1 MAWDSYL
8 KFADPRQGIK
18 VVGKGAKGIFG
29 SGKSGLDAASPY
41 LDQIPGMAR
50 EQLNPYINQGQ
61 TAGNAA
67 QGTYGNM
74 AQGAPDFY
82 NDLFSKYSESEGFKR
97 SRDNALK
104 NARASA
110 AGGGFSGTPYD
121 QEQQMRLANDLGRED
136 YQQYFNNIRNMQ
148 DTGLGGQEKAAERGF
163 GANQDLTSI
172 LGQMLNAKGGM
183 AFQDVQQN
191 KQNKAGMM
199 KLLAQL
205 LGGAGGAILG
215 GPAGAAVGSSIG
227 GGLANKFGGGG

>member
-1 MAWDSYL
+1 MAWKDYAGFL
-8 KFADPRQGIK
+8 GAAPLLMGGRLGPRNQDPMK
-18 VVGKGAKGIFG
+18 
-29 SGKSGLDAASPY
+29 AASPY

-67 QGTYGNM
+67 QSTYGDM

-110 AGGGFSGTPYD
+110 AGGGFAGTPYD

-136 YQQYFNNIRNMQ
+136 YQQYFNNIRNIQ
-148 DTGLGGQEKAAERGF
+148 DTGLGGQENAAARGY
-163 GANQDLTSI
+163 GASNDLTSI
-172 LGQMLNAKGGM
+172 LGQLLNAKGGM
-183 AFQDVQQN
+183 AFQGAQN
-191 KQNKAGMM
+191 KNQNNANMM
-199 KLLAQL
+199 KMLSQA
-205 LGGAGGAILG
+205 LGAAGGALAL
-215 GPAGAAVGSSIG
+215 GPAGAKIGSSIG
-227 GGLANKFGGGG
+227 GRLANGGF